1 MSIDAL
7 VDVLGWVVPILLS
20 GLVGW
25 LSKSLTHQREA
36 ENARDEAQEARARA
50 MQEGL
55 RTLLRAEL
63 LEIHAKYVPL
73 GYIPVAD
80 MEETDRVYRAYH
92 SLGGN
97 GAGTK
102 LYEEIKALPTV
113 D

>member
-36 ENARDEAQEARARA
+36 ERARDEAQEARARA

-63 LEIHAKYVPL
+63 LEIHAKHVPL
-73 GYIPVAD
+73 GRIPVAD